1 MQVRRLFDAPL
12 SYYFQVH
19 FSVKKQW
26 VDSRFDFG
34 NVPGTKNQELSDL
47 LKAQILALPAD
58 LMEADRLVMLRRPN
72 KEQMFMNTIP
82 FIMGRLPD
90 PTMAPDRIQKRLKLF
105 YGQLSAKRLG
115 KPFDEEAND
124 VPWDARNVIKRRAE
138 SLHECDVRT
147 SVFAHLRDEQ
157 RRRLEQYR
165 DGLKVV
171 PIPSE
176 HRADE
181 IAAALH
187 EAYPWMELAT
197 TTIWDALR
205 RSVVRGDPGVRLP
218 PVLLDGGPGVGKS
231 RYGRHLG
238 TLIGLPSM
246 VVEASTE
253 IASFG
258 LVGTQRGWGTAA
270 PGRLVNHLMQS
281 GIANSLVV
289 VDEIEKAGA
298 PRSTKGMSYSL
309 SESLLP
315 LFEPLTSGRWTCPYY
330 EIPFDMSWVVWILT
344 SNNASLLPEPLLSR
358 CPPISVPAPSTAQL
372 KQFARWCGRERSL
385 SDASIDAVC
394 EAIHQVASRQNV
406 DLRRVARMLDRAE
419 TLEGRPPLH

>member
-1 MQVRRLFDAPL
+1 
-12 SYYFQVH
+12 
-19 FSVKKQW
+19 
-26 VDSRFDFG
+26 
-34 NVPGTKNQELSDL
+34 
-47 LKAQILALPAD
+47 
-58 LMEADRLVMLRRPN
+58 MLGCLN
-72 KEQMFMNTIP
+72 KEQMFMNVVP

-90 PTMAPDRIQKRLKLF
+90 PLKSPERIQKRLKLF

-115 KPFDEEAND
+115 KAFDKETHD

-147 SVFAHLRDEQ
+147 SVLAHLRDEQ
-157 RRRLEQYR
+157 RRRLELYR

-197 TTIWDALR
+197 TTIWHALR

-218 PVLLDGGPGVGKS
+218 PILLDGGPGVGKS
-231 RYGRHLG
+231 RYGRHLSS
-238 TLIGLPSM
+238 LIGLPSM

-253 IASFG
+253 NASFG

-298 PRSTKGMSYSL
+298 PRSTKGISYSL

-315 LFEPLTSGRWTCPYY
+315 LFEPLTSGRWTCPFY

-394 EAIHQVASRQNV
+394 EAIHRVASRQNV